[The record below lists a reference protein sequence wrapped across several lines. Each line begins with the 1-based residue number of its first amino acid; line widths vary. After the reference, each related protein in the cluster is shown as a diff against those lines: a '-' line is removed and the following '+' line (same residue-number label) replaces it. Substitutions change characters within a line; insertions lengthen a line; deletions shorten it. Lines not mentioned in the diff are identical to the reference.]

1 MAMPRKLKN
10 LNLFND
16 GNSYLGL
23 VKSLTLPSLG
33 RKMEAYRGGGMNGP
47 VKADLGMSDDGIQFE
62 WKTGGLDLI
71 SLRQFGAVNASSVAL
86 RFSGPY
92 QQDDTGEV
100 SNVEVVVR
108 GRHETIEMG
117 DAQPGEDTEH
127 SMTTTC
133 SYYKL
138 TVDGEEIIE
147 IDLLNFVEKVN
158 GVDMLEKHR
167 TGMGMGI

>member
-16 GNSYLGL
+16 GNSYLG
-23 VKSLTLPSLG
+23 VAKSVTLPSLG

-100 SNVEVVVR
+100 SIVEVVVR

-147 IDLLNFVEKVN
+147 IDLLNFVENVN

-167 TGMGMGI
+167 TGMGI

>member
-92 QQDDTGEV
+92 QQDDTGET

-117 DAQPGEDTEH
+117 DAQPDEDTEH

-167 TGMGMGI
+167 TGMGI

>member
-1 MAMPRKLKN
+1 MALPRKLKN
-10 LNLFND
+10 LNMFND
-16 GNSYLGL
+16 GNNYLGV
-23 VKSLTLPSLG
+23 VKSVTLPPLG

-47 VKADLGMSDDGIQFE
+47 VKVDLGMSDDGIQFE

-167 TGMGMGI
+167 TAMGI

>member
-1 MAMPRKLKN
+1 MALPHKLKN
-10 LNLFND
+10 LMLFND
-16 GNSYLGL
+16 ANIYRGL
-23 VKSLTLPSLG
+23 VKSVTLPALG

-47 VKADLGMSDDGIQFE
+47 VKSDLGLSDDGIQFE

-92 QQDDTGEV
+92 QQDDTGET

-167 TGMGMGI
+167 TGMGI

>member
-16 GNSYLGL
+16 ANNYVGV
-23 VKSLTLPSLG
+23 VKSVTLPPLG

-47 VKADLGMSDDGIQFE
+47 VKADLGFSDDGIQFE

-71 SLRQFGAVNASSVAL
+71 SLKQFGAVNASGVAL
-86 RFSGPY
+86 RFSGPF
-92 QQDDTGEV
+92 QQDDTGET
-100 SNVEVVVR
+100 STVEVVMR

-147 IDLLNFVEKVN
+147 IDLLNFIEKVN
-158 GVDMLEKHR
+158 GVDMLEKQR
-167 TGMGMGI
+167 TAMGL

>member
-33 RKMEAYRGGGMNGP
+33 RKMEGYRGGGMNGP

-92 QQDDTGEV
+92 QQDDTDEV

-167 TGMGMGI
+167 TAMGI

>member
-10 LNLFND
+10 MNLFND
-16 GNSYLGL
+16 GNSYLG
-23 VKSLTLPSLG
+23 VAKSVTLPTLG

-47 VKADLGMSDDGIQFE
+47 VKADLGFSDDGIQLE

-71 SLRQFGAVNASSVAL
+71 SLRQFGVVKAAGVPL
-86 RFSGPY
+86 RFTGAF
-92 QQDDTGEV
+92 QQDDTEEM
-100 SNVEVVVR
+100 SNVEIVVR

-127 SMTTTC
+127 SITTTC

-138 TVDGEEIIE
+138 TVDGEDIIE
-147 IDLLNFVEKVN
+147 IDLLNFVEIVN
-158 GVDMLEKHR
+158 GVDMLEKQR
-167 TGMGMGI
+167 TALGI

>member
-16 GNSYLGL
+16 ANSYLGV
-23 VKSLTLPSLG
+23 VKTVTLPPLG
-33 RKMEAYRGGGMNGP
+33 RKMEGYRGGGMNGP
-47 VKADLGMSDDGIQFE
+47 VKADMGFSDDGIQFE

-71 SLRQFGAVNASSVAL
+71 ALRQFGAVNASGVAL
-86 RFSGPY
+86 RFTGSF

-100 SNVEVVVR
+100 SAVEVVMR

-127 SMTTTC
+127 SITTTC
-133 SYYKL
+133 TYYKL
-138 TVDGEEIIE
+138 IVDNEEIIE
-147 IDLLNFVEKVN
+147 IDLLNFIEIVD
-158 GVDMLEKHR
+158 GVDMMAEQRRAL
-167 TGMGMGI
+167 GI

>member
-10 LNLFND
+10 LNMFND

-23 VKSLTLPSLG
+23 VKSITLPSLG

-71 SLRQFGAVNASSVAL
+71 SLRQFGAVNATGVAL

-117 DAQPGEDTEH
+117 EAKPGEDTEH
-127 SMTTTC
+127 SMKTTC

-167 TGMGMGI
+167 TAMGI

>member
-158 GVDMLEKHR
+158 GADMLEKHR
-167 TGMGMGI
+167 TAMGI